1 MARTAF
7 TNKKHSLRERK
18 SSSESQQRSPMAVAG
33 KTARKHPVSVKV
45 PRITEPIEE
54 TPKKTRKF
62 TKMVLKE
69 IQYYQQTSNML
80 MSKMPFV
87 RLVRSTVD
95 KLCTGEKGAPMRFTR
110 SSLEA
115 LQEAFEAFIVSL
127 FEKAYSCTIHA
138 KRVTLH
144 PSDLRLARKLDN

>member
-7 TNKKHSLRERK
+7 TNKKHSLREQK
-18 SSSESQQRSPMAVAG
+18 SSSESQQRSPMKAAG

-45 PRITEPIEE
+45 PRITEPIGEA
-54 TPKKTRKF
+54 PKKTRRF
-62 TKMVLKE
+62 TNMVLKE

-87 RLVRSTVD
+87 RLVRNTVD
-95 KLCTGEKGAPMRFTR
+95 KLYAGTKNAPLRFTR
-110 SSLEA
+110 SSLDA

-127 FEKAYSCTIHA
+127 FENAYCCTIHA

-144 PSDLRLARKLDN
+144 PSDLRLTRKLKK